1 MHRILYILLVFIFS
15 ACSLEEIQP
24 VHNKQLIIAQN
35 FMSRAQQQ
43 ILQKIAKRKRIQL
56 TIKKLSAQQIRKHI
70 QQKPWDPG
78 FDLIMLDGIL
88 EQAVMERLPFQYK
101 EPQFAIIPLGVSYV
115 PDSVVKVKHFKD
127 LSTKYLWA
135 PADDKVKAIL
145 KLHLAYAY
153 RKRDTQKKVKQAYLD
168 LLRGFKDH
176 ELQFDTYQL
185 QNTLLLCRLDTHLH
199 SLQKEVKRRQ
209 FTYAL
214 HAPTAYYADYMGLY
228 IIEQCSSYHLAKQFV
243 QYLHYR
249 QEHQTAFRNAFGC
262 IKKSKKQKHTPIK
275 ELLKYRDK

>member
-1 MHRILYILLVFIFS
+1 MHSFIFILLAFIFS

-24 VHNKQLIIAQN
+24 THDKQLIIAQN
-35 FMSRAQQQ
+35 FMRKEQLL
-43 ILQKIAKRKRIQL
+43 ILQKMAKRKRIQL
-56 TIKKLSAQQIRKHI
+56 TIKKLSAQQIRKQI
-70 QQKPWDPG
+70 EQNPWNPG

-88 EQAVMERLPFQYK
+88 EQAVIERLPFQYK

-135 PADDKVKAIL
+135 PADDKIKAVL

-153 RKRDTQKKVKQAYLD
+153 RHRDTQKKVKQAYFE

-199 SLQKEVKRRQ
+199 SLKKEVKRRQ

-214 HAPTAYYADYMGLY
+214 QAPKSFYADYMGLY

-243 QYLHYR
+243 QYLQYR
-249 QEHQTAFRNAFGC
+249 HDHESAFRNAFGC

>member
-1 MHRILYILLVFIFS
+1 
-15 ACSLEEIQP
+15 
-24 VHNKQLIIAQN
+24 
-35 FMSRAQQQ
+35 MSSDQQQ
-43 ILQKIAKRKRIQL
+43 ILQKMAKRKRIQL
-56 TIKKLSAQQIRKHI
+56 TIRKLSAQQIRKQI

-101 EPQFAIIPLGVSYV
+101 EPLFAMIPLGVSYV
-115 PDSVVKVKHFKD
+115 PDSVVNVQHFKD

-135 PADDKVKAIL
+135 AADDKVKAVL

-249 QEHQTAFRNAFGC
+249 HDHQSAFRNAFGC
-262 IKKSKKQKHTPIK
+262 IKKSKTQKYTPIK

>member
-1 MHRILYILLVFIFS
+1 MLRFLYILLVFIFS
-15 ACSLEEIQP
+15 ACSLEEIKPSQ
-24 VHNKQLIIAQN
+24 NKQLVIAQN
-35 FMSRAQQQ
+35 FMSKDQQA
-43 ILQKIAKRKRIQL
+43 ILQKMAKRKQIQL
-56 TIKKLSAQQIRKHI
+56 TIKKWSALQIRKQI

-88 EQAVMERLPFQYK
+88 EEAVIERLQFQYK
-101 EPQFAIIPLGVSYV
+101 EPQFGIIPLGVSYV

-153 RKRDTQKKVKQAYLD
+153 RKGDAHKKVKLAYLD
-168 LLRGFKDH
+168 LLHRFKDH

-199 SLQKEVKRRQ
+199 YLKKEVKRRQ

-214 HAPTAYYADYMGLY
+214 QAPNAYYADYMGLY
-228 IIEQCSSYHLAKQFV
+228 IIEQCSSYSLAKQFV
-243 QYLHYR
+243 RYLHY
-249 QEHQTAFRNAFGC
+249 QQDHQAAFRNAFGY